1 MKCIKDEET
10 ILINKHINKFSQVFC
25 DVLMDGKVHIKRIRK
40 YAPNT
45 SNRFTIKGY
54 QKWEVDII
62 FEGKLNA
69 RVSPGGPSQ
78 WVGSEIYN
86 QKGISKVKV
95 NRLIKK
101 RCLNIVTRKM
111 AFWGVSEFEFTV
123 KKVTWI

>member
-10 ILINKHINKFSQVFC
+10 TLINKHIDKFSQVFS
-25 DVLMDGKVHIKRIRK
+25 DAVMDGKLHIKKIRK
-40 YAPNT
+40 YAPDI
-45 SNRFTIKGY
+45 SGRFTIKGY

-62 FEGKLNA
+62 FEGKLSA
-69 RVSPGGPSQ
+69 RVSTANSQ
-78 WVGSEIYN
+78 WFGSEIYN

-111 AFWGVSEFEFTV
+111 AFWGVSEFDFTI

>member
-10 ILINKHINKFSQVFC
+10 ILINKHIDKFSQVFC
-25 DVLMDGKVHIKRIRK
+25 DAVMDGKIHIKRIRK
-40 YAPNT
+40 YVPDYG
-45 SNRFTIKGY
+45 SFTIKGY

-69 RVSPGGPSQ
+69 RVKTTSQ
-78 WVGSEIYN
+78 WLGSEIYN

-111 AFWGVSEFEFTV
+111 AFCGVSEFEFTV